1 MPAKR
6 NPSAVAFLAVRMMDR
21 TMARGF
27 RAVTVAARHCFVAVI
42 TRLLTD
48 AFPFIASYQCHV
60 SRATSFRRQ
69 LLDKRTVSFTWTGVS
84 LVLVIALELLTDRP
98 VVSWTID
105 VLRQSNLS

>member
-1 MPAKR
+1 MLSWSVTGLRIHAGKAQ
-6 NPSAVAFLAVRMMDR
+6 AVSCCSS
-21 TMARGF
+21 GWF

-60 SRATSFRRQ
+60 SRTTSFRRQ
-69 LLDKRTVSFTWTGVS
+69 LLKRTVSFTWTGMS

-105 VLRQSNLS
+105 VLRPV

>member
-6 NPSAVAFLAVRMMDR
+6 KPSAVTVLAVRMMDR

-48 AFPFIASYQCHV
+48 AFP
-60 SRATSFRRQ
+60 
-69 LLDKRTVSFTWTGVS
+69 WTGMS

-105 VLRQSNLS
+105 VLRPV

>member
-6 NPSAVAFLAVRMMDR
+6 KPSAVAVLAVRMMDR

-60 SRATSFRRQ
+60 SRITSFRCQ
-69 LLDKRTVSFTWTGVS
+69 LLKRTVSFTWTGVS

-105 VLRQSNLS
+105 VLRPV